1 MKDADTEEL
10 SIKLL
15 KVKSELLDKDAQIEQ
30 LFSTLTAKGEEA
42 GELSK
47 KLIQMKNAILDQTLF
62 EEHYLVVRVP
72 FVEVSSQI
80 SEGQSP

>member
-1 MKDADTEEL
+1 LKDADTEEL

>member
-1 MKDADTEEL
+1 LKDADTEEL

-72 FVEVSSQI
+72 FVEVSGQI